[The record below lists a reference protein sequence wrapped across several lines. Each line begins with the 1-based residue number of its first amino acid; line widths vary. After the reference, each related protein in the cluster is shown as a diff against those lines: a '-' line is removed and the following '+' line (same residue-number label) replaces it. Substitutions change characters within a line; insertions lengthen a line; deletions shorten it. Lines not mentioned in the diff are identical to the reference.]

1 MFDNWCMLLL
11 QALLVAERE
20 ENDVMKKVHA
30 NALETNEE
38 LNKKISDA
46 DEKIKQFSDTVQRFV
61 ALFPDFMT
69 LFLDPYAELV
79 HMDSGFRFFLNV
91 I

>member
-1 MFDNWCMLLL
+1 MFDSGCMLLL

-20 ENDVMKKVHA
+20 ENDVTKKAHA

-38 LNKKISDA
+38 LNKKVSDA

-61 ALFPDFMT
+61 A
-69 LFLDPYAELV
+69 
-79 HMDSGFRFFLNV
+79 
-91 I
+91 

>member
-1 MFDNWCMLLL
+1 MLLL

-20 ENDVMKKVHA
+20 ENDVAKKAHA

-38 LNKKISDA
+38 LNKKVSDA

-61 ALFPDFMT
+61 A
-69 LFLDPYAELV
+69 
-79 HMDSGFRFFLNV
+79 
-91 I
+91 

>member
-1 MFDNWCMLLL
+1 MLLL

-46 DEKIKQFSDTVQRFV
+46 DEKIKQFSDTVRRFV
-61 ALFPDFMT
+61 A
-69 LFLDPYAELV
+69 
-79 HMDSGFRFFLNV
+79 
-91 I
+91 

>member
-1 MFDNWCMLLL
+1 MFDSGCMLLL

-20 ENDVMKKVHA
+20 ENDVAKKAHA

-38 LNKKISDA
+38 LNKKVSDA

-61 ALFPDFMT
+61 A
-69 LFLDPYAELV
+69 
-79 HMDSGFRFFLNV
+79 
-91 I
+91 

>member
-1 MFDNWCMLLL
+1 MFDSGCMLLL

-20 ENDVMKKVHA
+20 ENYVTKKAHA

-38 LNKKISDA
+38 LNKKVSDA

-61 ALFPDFMT
+61 A
-69 LFLDPYAELV
+69 
-79 HMDSGFRFFLNV
+79 
-91 I
+91 

>member
-1 MFDNWCMLLL
+1 MFDGGCMLLL

-20 ENDVMKKVHA
+20 ENDVTKKAHA

-38 LNKKISDA
+38 LNKRVSDA

-61 ALFPDFMT
+61 A
-69 LFLDPYAELV
+69 
-79 HMDSGFRFFLNV
+79 
-91 I
+91 

>member
-1 MFDNWCMLLL
+1 MFDSGCMLLL

-20 ENDVMKKVHA
+20 ENDVTKKAHA

-38 LNKKISDA
+38 LNKRVSDA

-61 ALFPDFMT
+61 A
-69 LFLDPYAELV
+69 
-79 HMDSGFRFFLNV
+79 
-91 I
+91 